1 MPEARP
7 REGLKELFS
16 AEQIRG
22 EVERVAEEIDMLY
35 GDEPLVVLCVLKGAY
50 AFFSDL
56 VRHLKNMNVEL
67 DFLRLSSYGNRS
79 ESSGSVTLVKDI
91 DVDIAGRHVLVVED
105 VVDTGNSLHFLLR
118 HLRQLGARSVRIAAV
133 IDKMERREV
142 DVRVDFS
149 CFNLDHGFIVGYGMD
164 YSERYR
170 TLPGINELLFS
181 DRERPGRF

>member
-1 MPEARP
+1 MLEENSQA
-7 REGLKELFS
+7 GLKELFS
-16 AEQIRG
+16 AEQIRR
-22 EVERVAEEIDMLY
+22 EVARVAEEIDGMF
-35 GDEPLVVLCVLKGAY
+35 GEEPLVVLCVLQGAY

-67 DFLRLSSYGNRS
+67 DFLRLSSYGNAS
-79 ESSGSVTLVKDI
+79 ESSGAVTLVKDI
-91 DVDIAGRHVLVVED
+91 DVDITGRHVLVVED
-105 VVDTGNSLHFLLR
+105 VVDTGHSLSFLLR
-118 HLRQLGARSVRIAAV
+118 HLAQLGARSVRVAAV
-133 IDKMERREV
+133 IDKRERREV

-164 YSERYR
+164 YSEHYR